1 MLGIPNQ
8 HITSEEQETEENQ
21 AAFRRQLARD
31 TATLKDLQDKAAK
44 AAHRRLEKKLARNS
58 MPKTTTVPFT
68 AVTKLDED
76 DPDEIKNEII
86 SILTE
91 LLNDPEFRLYL
102 LKSGLAATLG
112 NFLNDKAFLK
122 KLEIQETDLGN
133 SIDKTKNAI
142 VNTDM
147 VRNEDSGEKIAAEE
161 AYKNEEK
168 EFVVQS
174 ESTQRSVFIIKTIID
189 KINAHC
195 DKPATSDP
203 PQTSTGSVIAS
214 ATSAVNSLL
223 TAAQSAV
230 SALVPYSKTY

>member
-1 MLGIPNQ
+1 MSAIPNQ
-8 HITSEEQETEENQ
+8 HIIAEEQETEQNQ

-31 TATLKDLQDKAAK
+31 SATLKNLHDKAAK

-58 MPKTTTVPFT
+58 MPKTTTALT
-68 AVTKLDED
+68 AVTKLDES
-76 DPDEIKNEII
+76 DPDEIKNEIV
-86 SILTE
+86 SILME

-112 NFLNDKAFLK
+112 NFLNDKALLK

-133 SIDKTKNAI
+133 TIDKTKNAI
-142 VNTDM
+142 VNADM
-147 VRNEDSGEKIAAEE
+147 VRNEDAGEKIAAEE
-161 AYKNEEK
+161 AYTNEGK

-203 PQTSTGSVIAS
+203 PQTSTGGVIAS

-223 TAAQSAV
+223 AAAQSAA

>member
-1 MLGIPNQ
+1 VSIIPNQ
-8 HITSEEQETEENQ
+8 HITAEEQETEQNQ

-31 TATLKDLQDKAAK
+31 SATLKDLQDKAAK

-58 MPKTTTVPFT
+58 MPKTTTVLT
-68 AVTKLDED
+68 AVTKLDES
-76 DPDEIKNEII
+76 DPDEIKNEIV

-91 LLNDPEFRLYL
+91 LLHDPEFRLHL
-102 LKSGLAATLG
+102 LKSGLGAALG
-112 NFLNDKAFLK
+112 NFLNDKALVK
-122 KLEIQETDLGN
+122 KLEVQETDLGN

-142 VNTDM
+142 VNADM
-147 VRNEDSGEKIAAEE
+147 VRNEDAGEKIAVEE

-189 KINAHC
+189 KINAYC
-195 DKPATSDP
+195 DKPSTSDP
-203 PQTSTGSVIAS
+203 PQTSTGGVIAS

-223 TAAQSAV
+223 AAAQSAA

>member
-1 MLGIPNQ
+1 MSAIPNQ
-8 HITSEEQETEENQ
+8 HIIAEEQETEQNQ

-31 TATLKDLQDKAAK
+31 SATLKNLQDKAAK
-44 AAHRRLEKKLARNS
+44 VAHRRLEKKLVRNRMS
-58 MPKTTTVPFT
+58 ETTTALT
-68 AVTKLDED
+68 AVTKLDGS
-76 DPDEIKNEII
+76 DPDEIKNEIV
-86 SILTE
+86 SILIE

-112 NFLNDKAFLK
+112 NFLNDKALLK

-133 SIDKTKNAI
+133 TIDKTKNAI
-142 VNTDM
+142 VNADM
-147 VRNEDSGEKIAAEE
+147 VRNEDAGEKIAAEE
-161 AYKNEEK
+161 AYKNEGK

-174 ESTQRSVFIIKTIID
+174 ESTQRSAFIIQTIIG

-203 PQTSTGSVIAS
+203 PQTSTGGVIAS

-223 TAAQSAV
+223 AAAQSAA

>member
-1 MLGIPNQ
+1 VSAISNQ
-8 HITSEEQETEENQ
+8 HITAEEQETEQNQ

-31 TATLKDLQDKAAK
+31 SATLKDLQDKAAK
-44 AAHRRLEKKLARNS
+44 DAHRRLEKKLAHDS
-58 MPKTTTVPFT
+58 MPKTTTALT
-68 AVTKLDED
+68 AVTKLDES
-76 DPDEIKNEII
+76 DPDEIKNEIV
-86 SILTE
+86 SILME

-112 NFLNDKAFLK
+112 NFLNDKSLLK

-133 SIDKTKNAI
+133 TIDKTKNAI
-142 VNTDM
+142 VNADM
-147 VRNEDSGEKIAAEE
+147 VRNEDAGEKIAAEE
-161 AYKNEEK
+161 AYKNEGK

-174 ESTQRSVFIIKTIID
+174 ESTQRSAFIIQTIIG

-203 PQTSTGSVIAS
+203 PQTSTGGVIAS

-223 TAAQSAV
+223 AAAQSAA